1 MGLCSCRVSKLS
13 TCSCRDLGSDRHE
26 ESPRWLIDHGRQ
38 NEAFQAFN
46 ATRAESSED
55 SAAIEMEF
63 EGLVQQIKMEE
74 GEPTSFADLF
84 RIPSLRK
91 RCIVGFLTLFAAQGT
106 ATLVINNY
114 GPYLYRSLG
123 FNTVQQLVIQG
134 GWISVC
140 PFGNLFNALV
150 VDKVGRCKLLMWGFA
165 GCIVALIGECITV
178 SQFQRNETNGM
189 AGAAV
194 FFLFLHIVF
203 FSSTTDATS
212 YIYAAEIFPTPLRA
226 KGLAVSVSG
235 LFVATIIFLQAAP
248 TAFAAISY
256 NYFIV
261 FIAVT
266 FVSIIVI
273 YFYFPE
279 VRTICM
285 SCCKG
290 SGAHEVHRPS
300 RDLSKTSASYLAI
313 HHTLSICTS
322 SRARYQSTTR
332 KNWRLDDRRL
342 PLACAGKR
350 YTIQNQRAFSQ

>member
-1 MGLCSCRVSKLS
+1 
-13 TCSCRDLGSDRHE
+13 
-26 ESPRWLIDHGRQ
+26 
-38 NEAFQAFN
+38 
-46 ATRAESSED
+46 
-55 SAAIEMEF
+55 MEF
-63 EGLVQQIKMEE
+63 EALCQQIKMEE

-91 RCIVGFLTLFAAQGT
+91 RCIVGFLALFAAQGT

-123 FNTVQQLVIQG
+123 FSTVQQLVIQG

-165 GCIVALIGECITV
+165 GCIVALVGECITV
-178 SQFQRNETNGM
+178 SKFQQDESTGM

-203 FSSTTDATS
+203 FSSTTDATT

-248 TAFAAISY
+248 AAFAAISY

-261 FIAVT
+261 FIGVT
-266 FVSIIVI
+266 FAMIWVV

-279 VRTICM
+279 V
-285 SCCKG
+285 SCPLNLCVWYEDT
-290 SGAHEVHRPS
+290 ANEACRPS
-300 RDLSKTSASYLAI
+300 NARWKTSASSLAMRR
-313 HHTLSICTS
+313 TLCTWTS
-322 SRARYQSTTR
+322 TRRKWQSTIKRSWKRDTSRASNMTGPQ
-332 KNWRLDDRRL
+332 RL
-342 PLACAGKR
+342 C
-350 YTIQNQRAFSQ
+350 

>member
-1 MGLCSCRVSKLS
+1 MGCYFIPATGAQWRIPLAIQCIFPLILACGIMTLP
-13 TCSCRDLGSDRHE
+13 
-26 ESPRWLIDHGRQ
+26 ESPRWLIDHGHPA
-38 NEAFQAFN
+38 EAFQAFN

-55 SAAIEMEF
+55 SASIELEF
-63 EGLVQQIKMEE
+63 DALVQQIKMEE
-74 GEPTSFADLF
+74 GEPTSFSDLF

-91 RCIVGFLTLFAAQGT
+91 RCIVGFLALFAAQGT

-150 VDKVGRCKLLMWGFA
+150 VDKVGRCKLLIWGFA
-165 GCIVALIGECITV
+165 GCIVALVGECITV
-178 SQFQRNETNGM
+178 SQFQKSESTGM

-203 FSSTTDATS
+203 FSSTTDATT

-266 FVSIIVI
+266 LVMILVV

-279 VRTICM
+279 ASI
-285 SCCKG
+285 SCSPNSKKNL
-290 SGAHEVHRPS
+290 ALTDDRRPS
-300 RDLSKTSASYLAI
+300 NALSKTSESCSATHRISSITASGRPR
-313 HHTLSICTS
+313 SP
-322 SRARYQSTTR
+322 STIKRMR
-332 KNWRLDDRRL
+332 KVE
-342 PLACAGKR
+342 
-350 YTIQNQRAFSQ
+350 